1 METFG
6 ISPHLGAITR
16 SFPYITP
23 KSVLARLAYC
33 QKPCWLSYSLCDKFN
48 LYSSDRSLCPLC
60 LCGSFHGFSVHR
72 LLMTVYWSLNKP
84 HLSEQLSRLP
94 GKKPRLFTQL

>member
-6 ISPHLGAITR
+6 ISPHLGAIAR

-33 QKPCWLSYSLCDKFN
+33 QKPCLTKF
-48 LYSSDRSLCPLC
+48 LTIRLILAMIPMSDRTP
-60 LCGSFHGFSVHR
+60 
-72 LLMTVYWSLNKP
+72 
-84 HLSEQLSRLP
+84 
-94 GKKPRLFTQL
+94 